1 MGVDVWQLTSFKYP
15 DMKCLIQ
22 FRRVSSESER
32 SLLTA
37 TRKVLSSASPS
48 LRYTSTYA
56 FCSHLHK
63 MFFFSDIYWS
73 YLSIFFPYGCNK
85 PVTKVLKHLCHDSAS
100 LCLILDSGRRCCFQW
115 AYGPAEAREG
125 SARSSFGS
133 CLSYSVSAPFMA
145 GLCGPRGPITCPRNH
160 FNGRLS
166 HLLHKNTSVVFA
178 LYLLSVTLLPYRTS
192 LFSCSV
198 IRMAVAELGA
208 CCSLQ
213 MARPSSL
220 SA

>member
-1 MGVDVWQLTSFKYP
+1 MGIDVWQLTSFKYP

-48 LRYTSTYA
+48 LRYTSTYS
-56 FCSHLHK
+56 FHK
-63 MFFFSDIYWS
+63 MFFLSDIYRR

-85 PVTKVLKHLCHDSAS
+85 PVTKVLKNLCHDSAS
-100 LCLILDSGRRCCFQW
+100 LFVCFLYSGRKCCFQW
-115 AYGPAEAREG
+115 AYGPAEARTG

-133 CLSYSVSAPFMA
+133 CLSYSVSSPFMA
-145 GLCGPRGPITCPRNH
+145 GLRGPRWPIMCPRNH
-160 FNGRLS
+160 FDGRSS
-166 HLLHKNTSVVFA
+166 HLLHQNTSVVFA

-213 MARPSSL
+213 TARHSSL